1 MSVQK
6 RITGLTPGNW
16 RFRFRAGSISGK
28 LGEWSAFFD
37 YTVTGDTTPP
47 PVPSKPFV
55 TSVIG
60 GVFVE
65 WKETSYQ
72 QPIDFNRVDVYVSNG
87 GPYTKFGSIAS
98 INSGVTYV
106 ASDGDTG
113 PFTFKFTGVDRSGN
127 VSQFS
132 EASDPV
138 SAGSF
143 NFDTTPPTPPSGLS
157 VTAAHDPSDSSGS
170 SGYADVTWT
179 GSSSSDVLGYYIR
192 YGRSST
198 VWDVYLFIEHP
209 QVTTRIFNLRSGTTY
224 YFQVN
229 ATDGSN
235 PTEYIPTTPVSVL
248 VPFDTTAPSAP
259 SGLVAV
265 AGFNN
270 IIAYWNRNSENDVDL
285 GRGTYQFQ
293 ISTLETFTSV
303 LQDRTITGTVAS
315 FTGLTT
321 GTQYYIR
328 VRALDSSGNV
338 SAWTVPVSATPGKVN
353 AADSL
358 SSGTIVGSLIAA
370 DTIAGNKLIVN
381 DIDADRLKTN
391 TGIVGKLFVGDDAG
405 VNKIT
410 IDGTAL
416 VPAVYYGTGTFADI
430 NTPFYFDALGKFSLK
445 DQLTWNGATLNVKG
459 SLNVTQASNFSA
471 NINILDG
478 ADILMAG
485 GSIRTQTAQ
494 GKLELGSLGVVGYNA
509 LGVVQ
514 AAIYANTGQLYA
526 IGGQIAGWNIQPGS
540 LTTTNSASQTVG
552 LFSDGRLFM
561 GPNFSVGADG
571 SVTVSG
577 TITAVGSGG
586 NVATTTDLASKV
598 GASEVKNHLGG
609 TNITTINGGI
619 ITTGTINLNNVNV
632 RTSDTGARI
641 SLDSTGL
648 KAFNGVDAN
657 PTVEILSNGNATFKG
672 SIRSGS
678 TITGSDINTSGTGL
692 GSIKLNGSNNQ
703 IEFYGSSNSVVG
715 RAFVF
720 ASNEVIVASG
730 SGGTFGGYPANAGML
745 SLYSGGAA
753 IQVTNSSGV
762 SIGGLSVDSSSALF
776 SGLAVSNATGSSAL
790 IPYFRNIAAGNS
802 LPENNLNLSGAV
814 TGTVYI
820 QF

>member
-16 RFRFRAGSISGK
+16 RFRFRAGSVSGK
-28 LGEWSAFFD
+28 LGEFSPFFD

-138 SAGSF
+138 NAGSF

-235 PTEYIPTTPVSVL
+235 PTEYVPATPVSVL

-358 SSGTIVGSLIAA
+358 SSGTIVGDLIAA
-370 DTIAGNKLIVN
+370 STIVGDKLIAN
-381 DIDADRLKTN
+381 TIDADRFKTN
-391 TGIVGKLFVGDDAG
+391 TGIVGKLFVGDDEG

-410 IDGTAL
+410 IDGTAS

-459 SLNVTQASNFSA
+459 SLNVTQSSNFSA

-509 LGVVQ
+509 FGVVQ

-540 LTTTNSASQTVG
+540 LTTSNSAGQTVG

-586 NVATTTDLASKV
+586 NLVTDSNVIEKVNKKVFPSSTNTTTI
-598 GASEVKNHLGG
+598 EGG
-609 TNITTINGGI
+609 TIR
-619 ITTGTINLNNVNV
+619 TG
-632 RTSDTGARI
+632 
-641 SLDSTGL
+641 SLD
-648 KAFNGVDAN
+648 ADR
-657 PTVEILSNGNATFKG
+657 I
-672 SIRSGS
+672 
-678 TITGSDINTSGTGL
+678 
-692 GSIKLNGSNNQ
+692 
-703 IEFYGSSNSVVG
+703 
-715 RAFVF
+715 
-720 ASNEVIVASG
+720 
-730 SGGTFGGYPANAGML
+730 SGGTITATITINTPNITMGTNNYW
-745 SLYSGGAA
+745 
-753 IQVTNSSGV
+753 NSSGDFSVGNAAAGSVLRFLPAGSSTSIITGGVNQTTETVTV
-762 SIGGLSVDSSSALF
+762 SGAALIMKLDSYTTEGG
-776 SGLAVSNATGSSAL
+776 ATGSRIYVDAVRGNFDGTANDPTLVVSRSGQVTLGRTLYYAGSSYPNPNTAAAQSNVTNL
-790 IPYFRNIAAGNS
+790 DRSRAGDLYFTI
-802 LPENNLNLSGAV
+802 
-814 TGTVYI
+814 GTI
-820 QF
+820 